1 MRPEIHLEDLRR
13 QPLVPVPHIIHK
25 QDEVRAAHESEL
37 SKSKYHDEVYLG
49 IEGAER
55 KADSIVQ
62 ANEWFKSTDFLKI
75 MVASNLSSFK
85 LSAYAIS
92 IVSFYIFF
100 TSRDATIT
108 GTEFAAF
115 LGSRGGHF
123 YDKKGVEHFK
133 PGRPVVLRHT
143 KKSHLYRHE
152 SKSDGSIITRNQ
164 MINDLGFKVVTLF
177 TSSIKI
183 NARDVEDALQLRFQ
197 GLPFG
202 CRLWRSP
209 DQGAKFEMPD
219 GKVHSVGIAYSDQ
232 IVPMINAGML
242 EVCK

>member
-1 MRPEIHLEDLRR
+1 MRPEIHLKDLRR

-49 IEGAER
+49 IEGAKR

-62 ANEWFKSTDFLKI
+62 ANEWFKSTDLKI
-75 MVASNLSSFK
+75 IIVALVASNLSSFK

-115 LGSRGGHF
+115 LGARGGRF
-123 YDKKGVEHFK
+123 FNKEGVLHSR
-133 PGRPVVLRHT
+133 PGRPVLRHT
-143 KKSHLYRHE
+143 ELSPLYRRGI
-152 SKSDGSIITRNQ
+152 KSDGSIITRKQ
-164 MINDLGFKVVTLF
+164 MINDIGFKVFGGVIFVILVTHYKHAI
-177 TSSIKI
+177 S
-183 NARDVEDALQLRFQ
+183 
-197 GLPFG
+197 
-202 CRLWRSP
+202 
-209 DQGAKFEMPD
+209 
-219 GKVHSVGIAYSDQ
+219 GKV
-232 IVPMINAGML
+232 L
-242 EVCK
+242 K

>member
-1 MRPEIHLEDLRR
+1 MLSNKVTTLYNIYFEISNFR
-13 QPLVPVPHIIHK
+13 I
-25 QDEVRAAHESEL
+25 
-37 SKSKYHDEVYLG
+37 
-49 IEGAER
+49 
-55 KADSIVQ
+55 
-62 ANEWFKSTDFLKI
+62 
-75 MVASNLSSFK
+75 VASTNLSSFK
-85 LSAYAIS
+85 LSNYAIS
-92 IVSFYIFF
+92 FVSFYIFY
-100 TSRDATIT
+100 TSRDATIA
-108 GTEFAAF
+108 GKEFAGF
-115 LGSRGGHF
+115 LTSRSGRF
-123 YDKKGVEHFK
+123 FNKVGVPVNR

-143 KKSHLYRHE
+143 KESDLYRH
-152 SKSDGSIITRNQ
+152 SCKSDGSIITRNQ